1 MAFLIHFVFFAWNV
15 ELSEEVEG
23 DDRVDVNYD
32 GQQHDGQDQLL
43 AIVSDGL

>member
-1 MAFLIHFVFFAWNV
+1 MAFLIHFVFFARNV
-15 ELSEEVEG
+15 KLSEEVKG
-23 DDRVDVNYD
+23 DDRVDVNDD